1 MQFTVVNDFESLSG
15 QAANFFV
22 VVYDV
27 PQAIEIA
34 LLLKDFFRHFDGV
47 DYPKA
52 KARMIIYLNL

>member
-1 MQFTVVNDFESLSG
+1 MVNDFESLSG

-34 LLLKDFFRHFDGV
+34 LLL
-47 DYPKA
+47 
-52 KARMIIYLNL
+52 